1 LRVSG
6 GDHSTAAAGQD
17 NNDNNGNDNTT
28 TNYDNA
34 ELDPTLFPLG
44 VRLTTV

>member
-6 GDHSTAAAGQD
+6 GEHSTAAAGQD
-17 NNDNNGNDNTT
+17 NDNNGNDNTT